1 MTLIVFGFSYGSLDS
16 KVDDFPG
23 SSCHNHAHLFEM
35 GPLKTDCGTPCPL
48 DLPQYQRDELCLSQQ
63 VAAWGTANLR
73 RLEAIKQIVDPD
85 ELFICRSGVGYS
97 SAVVVSAPASA
108 PTVEAEPTGPPVDK
122 CVRRRK

>member
-1 MTLIVFGFSYGSLDS
+1 
-16 KVDDFPG
+16 
-23 SSCHNHAHLFEM
+23 M